1 LVTSPEF
8 LALPFY
14 ELFGTR
20 INVNQILTIVD
31 TNHGTRGE
39 KSDQLY
45 THFSLLKTLEGA
57 FQLPCLNHACDENVK
72 TMSDLFWIIKEYER
86 PPLTSGWA
94 FL

>member
-1 LVTSPEF
+1 MTSPEF